1 MDTSITTTSI
11 TTTSIVIDNEVIPIN
26 DDDIKNLN
34 TYYVMIY
41 MSIVEIE
48 AFIIELL
55 RVSNKKIKK
64 SNIILP
70 LLDKYEKAL
79 KELRDNSKFDDSLL
93 DLFEAEK
100 INEDPNCKCPYKYRE
115 YSREAIMGLE
125 LLPHDKQWNYLT
137 VDPIMYCSVCTNQ
150 FTLQNILDIEEEKE
164 KARCQI
170 YGLHLASDMSSTN
183 ILNALPNDIAKTVVQ
198 YL

>member
-26 DDDIKNLN
+26 DDDIKKLN

-79 KELRDNSKFDDSLL
+79 KELRDNSKFDD
-93 DLFEAEK
+93 DGNTVK
-100 INEDPNCKCPYKYRE
+100 IYK
-115 YSREAIMGLE
+115 
-125 LLPHDKQWNYLT
+125 K
-137 VDPIMYCSVCTNQ
+137 V
-150 FTLQNILDIEEEKE
+150 NIVFK
-164 KARCQI
+164 
-170 YGLHLASDMSSTN
+170 
-183 ILNALPNDIAKTVVQ
+183 
-198 YL
+198 